1 MIVEKIVESFRE
13 RWKIEVVKIGKNI
26 MANDLSYLNYNLEV

>member
-1 MIVEKIVESFRE
+1 VIVEKIVESFGKH
-13 RWKIEVVKIGKNI
+13 WKIEVVKIDKNI